1 VLATATKL
9 YEEMITKFPKEKVIY
24 HPNAVDYEH
33 FHIEKDPAKCPKI
46 IQSILAE
53 GKPIIGYYG
62 ALADWIDYDLINS
75 VARKRVDWN
84 IVLIGL
90 DYDKSMKKLERLD
103 NIKYLGVKKYQDLP
117 NYGIWFD
124 VAIIPFKEGDIA
136 KSTSPLKLFE
146 YMAMNKPVV
155 ATRDLIEC
163 QKYEGVLMAE
173 DKNDFILKVEQAL
186 DLKDDPNYLLI
197 LDENAK
203 SNTWL
208 QRAMKIDELIQNNL
222 VNYPEK

>member
-1 VLATATKL
+1 
-9 YEEMITKFPKEKVIY
+9 
-24 HPNAVDYEH
+24 
-33 FHIEKDPAKCPKI
+33 
-46 IQSILAE
+46 
-53 GKPIIGYYG
+53 
-62 ALADWIDYDLINS
+62 
-75 VARKRVDWN
+75 
-84 IVLIGL
+84 
-90 DYDKSMKKLERLD
+90 MKKLERLD